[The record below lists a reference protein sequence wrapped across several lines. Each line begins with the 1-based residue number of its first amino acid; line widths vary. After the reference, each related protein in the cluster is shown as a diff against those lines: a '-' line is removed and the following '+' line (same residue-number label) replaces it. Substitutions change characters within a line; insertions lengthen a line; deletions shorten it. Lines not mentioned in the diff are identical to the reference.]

1 MLNQSRFVGYVI
13 ATKFVTISF
22 DVLSHHIQIQIQGGS
37 LFLLN
42 KQILNQSNQNYLVR
56 VGLRLIVYLSFHQS
70 FYLNLFITKT
80 FILKLKTPRLIGASF
95 YPGLDFAIAPCFA
108 EPGFPISICTH
119 THMPLHMSK
128 QNKIKQQQKQVDTP
142 TNLRRNKHCFLASYR
157 QRFSICCATP
167 HCGSVFL

>member
-1 MLNQSRFVGYVI
+1 MLNQSRFVGYVNT
-13 ATKFVTISF
+13 TKFVTISF
-22 DVLSHHIQIQIQGGS
+22 DVLSHHIQIQIQIQGGS

-80 FILKLKTPRLIGASF
+80 FILKLITPRLIGASF
-95 YPGLDFAIAPCFA
+95 YPGLRRTWISDFHMY
-108 EPGFPISICTH
+108 TH
-119 THMPLHMSK
+119 THATAHVKTK
-128 QNKIKQQQKQVDTP
+128 QNKQQQKQVDTP

>member
-22 DVLSHHIQIQIQGGS
+22 DVLSHHIQIQIQIQGGS

-80 FILKLKTPRLIGASF
+80 FILKLITPRLIGASF
-95 YPGLDFAIAPCFA
+95 YPGLDFA

-142 TNLRRNKHCFLASYR
+142 TNLK
-157 QRFSICCATP
+157 
-167 HCGSVFL
+167 